1 MTFQQFIIE
10 NKKQDVELVDQINKL
25 GNEVVDNS
33 DGYLLPPNKHF
44 SRSVLMKKGFRIMG
58 SNEVKDEPLQVDII
72 LKNIAVAIQAE
83 FTPVPPL
90 DKYTLKGGKFNESKS
105 KKYVTYV
112 FTKDGISVPIIITN
126 TKPQNVGIQFEIA
139 VHQSLKQ
146 QIDNKELITGGLLD
160 NMIQHIPD
168 IESFENIDGIQYEK
182 GKASKREISSELHNV
197 GKKISDITIQ
207 LKSGED
213 VYISLKTAKNTLSNS
228 GISGMFVEE
237 KNEIKHT
244 SKSFKFKSL
253 LECLRVDY
261 DRFATELT
269 NYKNHTVSI
278 NEHTETFIPTTNESD
293 VMIKYLASAYGYG
306 YWLLKYNNLN
316 DVTLM
321 DLNETVNVERLVGGR
336 ITSVAVKY
344 PYFLSSNKSVKQL
357 TANLTT
363 ENGALYKIELRNVQ
377 GDILPDMLQIK
388 NTKESLIDLNFVSKF
403 AIKSIGEM
411 SDAKL

>member
-1 MTFQQFIIE
+1 
-10 NKKQDVELVDQINKL
+10 
-25 GNEVVDNS
+25 
-33 DGYLLPPNKHF
+33 
-44 SRSVLMKKGFRIMG
+44 
-58 SNEVKDEPLQVDII
+58 
-72 LKNIAVAIQAE
+72 
-83 FTPVPPL
+83 
-90 DKYTLKGGKFNESKS
+90 
-105 KKYVTYV
+105 
-112 FTKDGISVPIIITN
+112 
-126 TKPQNVGIQFEIA
+126 
-139 VHQSLKQ
+139 
-146 QIDNKELITGGLLD
+146 
-160 NMIQHIPD
+160 
-168 IESFENIDGIQYEK
+168 
-182 GKASKREISSELHNV
+182 
-197 GKKISDITIQ
+197 
-207 LKSGED
+207 
-213 VYISLKTAKNTLSNS
+213 
-228 GISGMFVEE
+228 MFVEE

-336 ITSVAVKY
+336 ITSAAVKY

>member
-168 IESFENIDGIQYEK
+168 
-182 GKASKREISSELHNV
+182 ISSELHNV

>member
-10 NKKQDVELVDQINKL
+10 NKKQDVELANQINKL

-33 DGYLLPPNKHF
+33 DGYLLPPNKQF
-44 SRSVLMKKGFRIMG
+44 TRSVLMKKGFRIVG
-58 SNEVKDEPLQVDII
+58 SDEVKNEPLQVDII

-90 DKYTLKGGKFNESKS
+90 DKYTLKGNKFNESKS
-105 KKYVTYV
+105 RKYVTYV

-146 QIDNKELITGGLLD
+146 QIDNKELIIGGLLD

-182 GKASKREISSELHNV
+182 GKASRREISSELNNV

-213 VYISLKTAKNTLSNS
+213 VYISLKTSKNTLSNS

-261 DRFATELT
+261 DKFATELT
-269 NYKNHTVSI
+269 NYKNRTVSI

-321 DLNETVNVERLVGGR
+321 DLNETVNVERLVGGK
-336 ITSVAVKY
+336 ITSVSVKY
-344 PYFLSSNKSVKQL
+344 PYFSSIDKSTKQL
-357 TANLTT
+357 TINLTT
-363 ENGALYKIELRNVQ
+363 ENGALYKIELRNVA